1 MVRHTVKTVCI
12 MTTSIYSREE
22 RNAIVNE
29 MLAQLGG
36 RGFMVMVGAKMPIY
50 FERDNEVVLR
60 MAIGKN
66 CHIINR
72 FEIAYNECED
82 LYELRFIRSRK
93 NEDKIVKE
101 YKSVCSDMLADLFEK
116 ETCMATMMPRIFM
129 V

>member
-1 MVRHTVKTVCI
+1 MV
-12 MTTSIYSREE
+12 MNIYSREE
-22 RNAIVNE
+22 RKAIANE

-36 RGFMVMVGAKMPIY
+36 RSFMVMVGAKMPIY
-50 FERDNEVVLR
+50 YERDNKVVLR

-66 CHIINR
+66 CHNINR
-72 FEIAYNECED
+72 FEIAYNEGED

-101 YKSVCSDMLADLFEK
+101 YKGVYSDMLADLFEK
-116 ETCMATMMPRIFM
+116 ETGMATMMPRIFM

>member
-1 MVRHTVKTVCI
+1 

-22 RNAIVNE
+22 RNAIANE

-36 RGFMVMVGAKMPIY
+36 RGFMVKVGAKMPIY
-50 FERDNEVVLR
+50 FERDDKVVLR

-66 CHIINR
+66 CYNINR

-93 NEDKIVKE
+93 NEDMIVNE
-101 YKSVCSDMLADLFEK
+101 YKSVYSDMLVDLFEK
-116 ETCMATMMPRIFM
+116 ETGMTTIMPRIFM

>member
-1 MVRHTVKTVCI
+1 
-12 MTTSIYSREE
+12 MTSNIYSREE
-22 RNAIVNE
+22 RNAIANE

-50 FERDNEVVLR
+50 FERDNKVVLR

-66 CHIINR
+66 CHSINR
-72 FEIAYNECED
+72 FEIAYNEGEA
-82 LYELRFIRSRK
+82 LYELCFIRSRK

-101 YKSVCSDMLADLFEK
+101 YKGVYSDMLANLFEK
-116 ETCMATMMPRIFM
+116 ETGMTSRMPRISM